1 MTATSAP
8 AELPVPRL
16 PAFAWERLLGRPARR
31 LDRTYL
37 EMYFV
42 HLLGEYDALRKAAE
56 APGNEHLAEQA
67 RAIALERKSMA
78 FDWYDIFDLE
88 AIILR
93 LQPLETLRR
102 RAWMLR
108 EKYRQAVPPA
118 TYDAYLQS
126 QPPEAG
132 SADAGVEADLRA
144 DLLRLLRE
152 FHWQYGITV
161 TREKIR
167 GSIALYN
174 IRLLAI
180 VSGLGLGSLFL
191 PDLLGDRY
199 RPFPAVFGVFIA
211 GMIGGFVSTQLRLQ
225 ASQPSGSEPVTE
237 LVQLNQ
243 GRLSITFSPILGG
256 IFAVILFVL
265 LAGGLVQGDLFPT
278 IAGPASG
285 ALDQFWRVS
294 GTASAVDAAKL
305 LIWSFLAGFA
315 ERLVPDALQRIAS
328 TPKENPRAA

>member
-1 MTATSAP
+1 
-8 AELPVPRL
+8 
-16 PAFAWERLLGRPARR
+16 
-31 LDRTYL
+31 
-37 EMYFV
+37 
-42 HLLGEYDALRKAAE
+42 LLGEYDALRKVAE
-56 APGNEHLAEQA
+56 ASGNEHLAEQA
-67 RAIALERKSMA
+67 RAIAAKKKSLA
-78 FDWYDIFDLE
+78 FDWNDIFDLE

-93 LQPLETLRR
+93 LQPPETLRR
-102 RAWMLR
+102 RAWVLR
-108 EKYRQAVPPA
+108 EKYKQAVPPA
-118 TYDAYLQS
+118 TYAAYLSS
-126 QPPEAG
+126 QPPDPE
-132 SADAGVEADLRA
+132 SADAEVEHALRA

-191 PDLLGDRY
+191 PDLLGERY
-199 RPFPAVFGVFIA
+199 LAVPTVFGVFIA
-211 GMIGGFVSTQLRLQ
+211 GMIGGFVSTQFRLQ
-225 ASQPSGSEPVTE
+225 ASQPGASEPVKE

-256 IFAVILFVL
+256 IFAVILFVM
-265 LAGGLVQGDLFPT
+265 LAGGFIQGDLFPK

-294 GTASAVDAAKL
+294 GTTSAAEAAKL

-315 ERLVPDALQRIAS
+315 ERLVPDALHRIAAA
-328 TPKENPRAA
+328 PKANPGAG